1 MRLRNAFLPIKSD
14 LIFAAL
20 LALAIWLGICWDM
33 GSTNYRLTYRLE
45 EHILVSGVV
54 RTTEPSLPEFNFA
67 YSSDRLSGER
77 GGPYYSDRERSPSV
91 ADYELMLPGAR
102 VHGYYRSGEWEQ
114 DDWVSGE
121 INLSIKPPTDWW
133 RTEPSNY
140 VISGPRSDA
149 DFELIREPR

>member
-1 MRLRNAFLPIKSD
+1 MWHRKRFFITKSD
-14 LIFAAL
+14 LLFAVL
-20 LALAIWLGICWDM
+20 LALAIWLGFCWYI

-45 EHILVSGVV
+45 EQILVSGVV

-67 YSSDRLSGER
+67 YSSNTGSGER

-114 DDWVSGE
+114 DDRVSGE
-121 INLSIKPPTDWW
+121 INLSIEAPAGWRAEPPDHT
-133 RTEPSNY
+133 
-140 VISGPRSDA
+140 ISGPRSDA
-149 DFELIREPR
+149 DFDLIRETQ